1 VFEHLFS
8 HSSFIETAPKA
19 DDRPEEFVFDGE
31 EEEDIMEL

>member
-19 DDRPEEFVFDGE
+19 DGRPEEFVFDE
-31 EEEDIMEL
+31 EEEDIIEL